1 MQSIAI
7 TVTMISVAD
16 AMRVRIAQRVTTGV
30 ITVAT
35 AETALKQS
43 AIAEAVAQIV
53 QLSVRAVQSSA
64 KTAPA
69 KSVHIVTTVKTV

>member
-16 AMRVRIAQRVTTGV
+16 AMRVRIAQRVTAGV

-64 KTAPA
+64 KTAPVHF
-69 KSVHIVTTVKTV
+69 VHIAVTV